1 MSHFLL
7 MRLQKNT
14 FPEKKRIKMQRDS
27 FVWFLKEKLHF
38 EVVLTFLSEFSTC
51 EHENCEFFNKSFPLQ
66 TISNIIITRS
76 DAWSTKILPSLDD
89 A

>member
-1 MSHFLL
+1 
-7 MRLQKNT
+7 
-14 FPEKKRIKMQRDS
+14 MQRDS